1 MVEIASGLAV
11 PESELAFET
20 SRSGG
25 PGGQNVNKVESR
37 VTLFFDLGA
46 STSLSAEQKARIRER
61 LATRISR
68 GGVLRV
74 VSSRHRTQGANK
86 KAVLERLVELLQDAL
101 EVPAER
107 RPTRVPARARRR
119 RLEAKRLQGEKKR
132 QRADGRGED

>member
-1 MVEIASGLAV
+1 MVEIASGLSV
-11 PESELAFET
+11 PESELLFET

-37 VTLFFDLGA
+37 VTLLFDLGA

-68 GGVLRV
+68 SGVLRV

-86 KAVLERLVELLQDAL
+86 KAVLERLAELLQDAL
-101 EVPAER
+101 EVP
-107 RPTRVPARARRR
+107 
-119 RLEAKRLQGEKKR
+119 
-132 QRADGRGED
+132 